1 MSQLA
6 LAPGSRRRNSYGRL
20 SGEQWGHVPGLFWA
34 CLGPSTWVVAAG
46 PVCLF
51 QTPALPLFPIS
62 ALASRASWACK
73 RGPASQA
80 PFPTSGCQGP
90 EGPIVAAPYQAL
102 PPTPFHLGLWHLL
115 EGIWQEASS
124 GCPCCC
130 TPALREH
137 EESDFPGASAGAP
150 FLMFVTFCP
159 TPCLRWGP

>member
-1 MSQLA
+1 MVAEAFGTMSQLA

-20 SGEQWGHVPGLFWA
+20 SGEQWGHVPGLFGA

-62 ALASRASWACK
+62 ALASRASWASK

-90 EGPIVAAPYQAL
+90 EGPIVAAPSWQ
-102 PPTPFHLGLWHLL
+102 PP
-115 EGIWQEASS
+115 IRA
-124 GCPCCC
+124 
-130 TPALREH
+130 
-137 EESDFPGASAGAP
+137 
-150 FLMFVTFCP
+150 
-159 TPCLRWGP
+159 CLRPHSIWACGTSLKGSGRRPAVGVPVAAPLLCESTRRAIFLGPLQEPRS